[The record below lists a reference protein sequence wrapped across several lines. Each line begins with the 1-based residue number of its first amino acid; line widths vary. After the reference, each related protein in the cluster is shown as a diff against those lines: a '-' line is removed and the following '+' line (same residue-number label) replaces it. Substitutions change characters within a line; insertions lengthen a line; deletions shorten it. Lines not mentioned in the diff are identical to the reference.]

1 MLCGPPSW
9 GPQGWACDPGCTHT
23 LSPAAFLLPRGE
35 IHPSLSTTQKA
46 DVPQSLWKVMM
57 KLDKQGRLQATG
69 AALGHGHGTQESR
82 GALCVSAA
90 KGDKEDDLL
99 AGKVTTVR
107 M

>member
-1 MLCGPPSW
+1 
-9 GPQGWACDPGCTHT
+9 
-23 LSPAAFLLPRGE
+23 
-35 IHPSLSTTQKA
+35 
-46 DVPQSLWKVMM
+46 MM